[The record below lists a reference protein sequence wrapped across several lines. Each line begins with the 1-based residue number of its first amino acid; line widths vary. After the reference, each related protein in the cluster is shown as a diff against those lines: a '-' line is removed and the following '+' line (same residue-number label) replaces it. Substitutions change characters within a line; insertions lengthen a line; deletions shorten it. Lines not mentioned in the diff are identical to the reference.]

1 MLVVTGTLIVCTA
14 TTGICVNDH
23 SCDIGYTVRKEVN
36 MSYEKTLRLNNKLA
50 ESDLRIRKCYN
61 GEYIEVDW
69 LAYFYMWESC
79 TRFRYTYENM
89 QNDAFYFLQNLVHS
103 SAIHYWHDRNEDHC
117 FFIQTVNYQLN
128 SSVAEIHLYH
138 VDNYIA
144 GRDPI
149 CYCRIKYWKEDKGF
163 LISDHS
169 FITKI
174 Y

>member
-1 MLVVTGTLIVCTA
+1 MP
-14 TTGICVNDH
+14 
-23 SCDIGYTVRKEVN
+23 
-36 MSYEKTLRLNNKLA
+36 YEKTLRLNNKLA

-79 TRFRYTYENM
+79 TRFRYTYEKM
-89 QNDAFYFLQNLVHS
+89 QNDTFYFLQDLVHS
-103 SAIHYWHDRNEDHC
+103 SAIHYWNDKNEDHC
-117 FFIQTVNYQLN
+117 FYIQTVNYELN
-128 SSVAEIHLYH
+128 SSVAKIHLYH

-149 CYCRIKYWKEDKGF
+149 CYCRIKYWKEDNGF
-163 LISDHS
+163 LISNNS

>member
-1 MLVVTGTLIVCTA
+1 
-14 TTGICVNDH
+14 
-23 SCDIGYTVRKEVN
+23 
-36 MSYEKTLRLNNKLA
+36 MSYERTLKLNNKLA

-61 GEYIEVDW
+61 GEYIEIDW
-69 LAYFYMWESC
+69 LSYFYVWESC

-89 QNDAFYFLQNLVHS
+89 QNDSFYFVRNLVHAV
-103 SAIHYWHDRNEDHC
+103 AIHYWKDRNDSHS
-117 FFIQTVNYQLN
+117 FFIQTVNYELN

-138 VDNYIA
+138 INNYIA

-149 CYCRIKYWKEDKGF
+149 CYCRIKYWHEDNGF
-163 LISDHS
+163 MISDNS